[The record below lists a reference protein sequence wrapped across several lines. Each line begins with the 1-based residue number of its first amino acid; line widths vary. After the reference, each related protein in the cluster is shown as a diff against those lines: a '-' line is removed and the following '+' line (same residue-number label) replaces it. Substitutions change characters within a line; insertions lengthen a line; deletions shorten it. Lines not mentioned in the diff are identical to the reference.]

1 MDISISI
8 VPIEKKDEMQL
19 IIGHAGFIKSAED
32 LYEAMAN
39 SVPGIKFGIAFVE
52 ASGPCLVR
60 SEGNDE
66 KLEKLAE
73 KNALAIGAGH
83 TFVILFTGAYPIN
96 VVNTIKHVNEVASIY
111 CATANPTKVVV
122 ADEGDG
128 RAVLGI
134 IDGSKAKGI
143 EGEEEKAKRRKFL
156 RDIGYKLR

>member
-1 MDISISI
+1 MEISI
-8 VPIEKKDEMQL
+8 VPIEKSDETQL

-39 SVPGIKFGIAFVE
+39 SAPGVKFGVAFVE

-60 SEGNDE
+60 SEGNDGE
-66 KLEKLAE
+66 LKKLAE

-83 TFVILFTGAYPIN
+83 TFVILFTGAFPIN
-96 VVNTIKHVNEVASIY
+96 VANSIKNVNEVAGIY

-122 ADEGDG
+122 ADEGGG

-143 EGEEEKAKRRKFL
+143 EGEDEKAKRRKFL
-156 RDIGYKLR
+156 RDIGYKLG